1 MSHFRRVCPPYKQ
14 HVYTLKNAENPD
26 GDLELL
32 GDGQARVHQLQ
43 VTLAGSDHGCVR
55 VQGAVFDNE

>member
-1 MSHFRRVCPPYKQ
+1 VCPPYKQ
-14 HVYTLKNAENPD
+14 QVYTLKNAQNPD